1 MRDGSFELAK
11 LMSGGDVPDAEVVQK
26 LGIADNLR
34 ESNEKYIA
42 RLTFLNEQ
50 LKKNE
55 AKQITNLLKQETKE
69 DRQLFQKLIDEN
81 PQF

>member
-1 MRDGSFELAK
+1 M
-11 LMSGGDVPDAEVVQK
+11 MSNGDVPDAEVVQK

-69 DRQLFQKLIDEN
+69 DRELFQKLIDEN

>member
-1 MRDGSFELAK
+1 M
-11 LMSGGDVPDAEVVQK
+11 MSGGDVPDAEVVQK

-69 DRQLFQKLIDEN
+69 DRELFQKLIDEN

>member
-1 MRDGSFELAK
+1 M
-11 LMSGGDVPDAEVVQK
+11 MSGGDVPDAEVVQK
-26 LGIADNLR
+26 LGIADSLR

-69 DRQLFQKLIDEN
+69 DRELFQKLIDEN

>member
-1 MRDGSFELAK
+1 
-11 LMSGGDVPDAEVVQK
+11 MSGGGDVPPDAEVVQK

-69 DRQLFQKLIDEN
+69 DRELFQKLIDEN